1 MQLFSSI
8 WGVHLDVALHC
19 ISDSIY
25 DIAWTDTGSG
35 WKPAY
40 QKVGDRLAPLYIL
53 MVTYI
58 QIIIDHSLCELG
70 ELNIYVF

>member
-1 MQLFSSI
+1 M
-8 WGVHLDVALHC
+8 HC

-25 DIAWTDTGSG
+25 GIAWANTGSG

-40 QKVGDRLAPLYIL
+40 RKVEDRLEPLYIL

-58 QIIIDHSLCELG
+58 EIIIDHSLCELG
-70 ELNIYVF
+70 EF